1 MQIACKHYWPL
12 LKQTNKRGSIP
23 YLLKYA
29 EWCAVQ
35 ISNTFF
41 VSPQHPCYMSFR
53 ASSLHLLPQQL
64 LCHTLKVHSICYH
77 LVLNVEGTI
86 IKVSVTHSPGGHQ
99 VEVINQF
106 LLRVFIFIISCVTL
120 LPSLAP

>member
-1 MQIACKHYWPL
+1 MQSGVLFKYQTHSSLAHNIHAIFLFEQHHY
-12 LKQTNKRGSIP
+12 T
-23 YLLKYA
+23 Y
-29 EWCAVQ
+29 
-35 ISNTFF
+35 TT
-41 VSPQHPCYMSFR
+41 
-53 ASSLHLLPQQL
+53 LHLLPQQL

-106 LLRVFIFIISCVTL
+106 LLRVLIFIISCVTL